1 MFTVSKDRNCLRIGL
16 KFDVLLSFRFNFF
29 PTHVH
34 GPRFNATWLYRV
46 DFPVKIFKHIT
57 MFLRGIIFIQK
68 KLTKK
73 SYPKISHIKNFIQKF
88 YPKMF
93 LSKIYVTFLPY
104 FINEKFKFWLRD
116 LFYLTLSLRD
126 LFYLTLSITCLI
138 PPYFLFV

>member
-1 MFTVSKDRNCLRIGL
+1 MDLHILCSLIEGGPCTFWAKRYVGPFIYTNNISNMFTVSKDMNCLRIGL

-93 LSKIYVTFLPY
+93 LSKIYVTY
-104 FINEKFKFWLRD
+104 SM
-116 LFYLTLSLRD
+116 SL
-126 LFYLTLSITCLI
+126 YNNN
-138 PPYFLFV
+138 